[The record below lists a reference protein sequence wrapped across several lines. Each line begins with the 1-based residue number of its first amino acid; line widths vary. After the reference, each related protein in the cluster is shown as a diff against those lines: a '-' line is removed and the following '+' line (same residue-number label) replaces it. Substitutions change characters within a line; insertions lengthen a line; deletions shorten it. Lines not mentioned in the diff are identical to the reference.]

1 MLPKKK
7 KHNSMTQDKIGLK
20 LNYFGGVF
28 EFDLH

>member
-1 MLPKKK
+1 MLPKK
-7 KHNSMTQDKIGLK
+7 KHNSMTPDKIGLK